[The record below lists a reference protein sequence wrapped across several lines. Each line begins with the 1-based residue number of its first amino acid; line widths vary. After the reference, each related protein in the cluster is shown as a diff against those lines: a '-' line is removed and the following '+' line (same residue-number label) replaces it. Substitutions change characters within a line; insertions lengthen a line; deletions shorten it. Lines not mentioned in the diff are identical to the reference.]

1 MSQQIDK
8 LYGLMDNVRYH
19 QEGLTHDDALAINAI
34 IKERISYLREEWCN
48 AQDEIDSREFL
59 GQAE

>member
-8 LYGLMDNVRYH
+8 LYGLMDNVRYL

-34 IKERISYLREEWCN
+34 IQERIDVLREEWCRV
-48 AQDEIDSREFL
+48 QDEVDSRDKYYD
-59 GQAE
+59 